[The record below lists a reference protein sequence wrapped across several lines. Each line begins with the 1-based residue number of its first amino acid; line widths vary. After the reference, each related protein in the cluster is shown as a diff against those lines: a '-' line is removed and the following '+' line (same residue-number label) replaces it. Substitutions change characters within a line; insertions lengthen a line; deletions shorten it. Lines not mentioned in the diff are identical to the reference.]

1 MYVLLYIYI
10 VYIVYIVSIMY
21 MYIYIVYEVFR
32 VYIYYIYIDIQ
43 LYIGLWK
50 HEHTSSRCFAS
61 GEPSDCSIAGL
72 LIDPTKHC

>member
-1 MYVLLYIYI
+1 MYYCIYI

-21 MYIYIVYEVFR
+21 MYIVYEVFR

-72 LIDPTKHC
+72 LIDSTKHC